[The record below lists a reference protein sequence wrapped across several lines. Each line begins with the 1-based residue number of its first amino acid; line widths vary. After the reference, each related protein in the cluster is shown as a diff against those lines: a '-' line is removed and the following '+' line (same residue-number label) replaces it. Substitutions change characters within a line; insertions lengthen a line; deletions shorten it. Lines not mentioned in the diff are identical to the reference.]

1 MPKLSGI
8 IDKVIYQN
16 KDNGYTVLALETP
29 DGEVTAVGALPLVAE
44 GEQIEVEGEYKLN
57 PKHGQQFEVSSFI
70 SRLPVEETAILR
82 YLSSGIVKGVRT
94 KTAKLLVDTFGPNT
108 LDIIENEP
116 EQLVQIKGISPEKAE
131 KISQSMKETV
141 GVKTILLYFQ
151 QFGMTPS
158 VAFKIYKQFGLRAY
172 DTVRQNP
179 YRICDIPGV
188 TFEKADRMAEQM
200 GYDRSSA
207 ARLKAGIEYILN
219 QNLFNNGH
227 TFIPRNKLIPLAA
240 DFLDAD
246 RETAEGQI
254 DSMCAPGGDLQYV
267 PKIGNTDGVYL
278 KWVYDSER
286 NITNRVVLASRLGC
300 EYGGNFNKDIARIE
314 RDLDI
319 TFDEKQ
325 RHAIKESRCHQMM
338 ILTGGPGTGKTTTL
352 NGIIRILEANGE
364 KVGLATPTGRA
375 AKRITELTGR
385 EAKTIH
391 RMLEYTQSGSER
403 CFQRNHGNPVEYDA
417 VIIDECS
424 MVDLW
429 LFDHLLDAL
438 PLAARLILVGDVNQL
453 PPVGP
458 GSVFKDIMQSGCI
471 LTVELTEIFRQARES
486 LIVTNAHAVLH
497 GEMPILTET
506 KKDFF
511 FLRSENPQSAVD
523 LAVSL
528 AAKRLPDAYGF
539 SPHAEIQILSPT
551 RRGLTGTNNLNQELR
566 DKINPPAYNKKELT
580 FRDIVFREGDKVMQ
594 IRNNYDL
601 VSEWDDGHLDAG
613 IYNGDIGIV
622 EAVIPAQESLIVR
635 FDDKRITYTNEN
647 LEELEPA
654 YAITVHKSQGSEFP
668 AVILMVSDGADV
680 LFTRNLLYTAMTRAK
695 QLLIVVGS
703 PHRLQ
708 YMINNVTA
716 DKRYSGLKFM
726 LKALNE

>member
-1 MPKLSGI
+1 MTLSGV
-8 IDKVIYQN
+8 IDKVIYKN
-16 KDNGYTVLALETP
+16 PENGYTVAALDTP
-29 DGEVTAVGALPLVAE
+29 DGEITVVGLLPLVAE

-57 PKHGQQFEVSSFI
+57 PKHGQQFEVASFL

-82 YLSSGIVKGVRT
+82 YLSSGIVKGVRA

-116 EQLVQIKGISPEKAE
+116 ERLVQLRGISPERAE

-172 DTVRQNP
+172 DLVRQNP
-179 YRICDIPGV
+179 YRICEIQGV
-188 TFEKADRMAEQM
+188 SFEKADRMAEQM
-200 GYDRSSA
+200 GFDRTSDF
-207 ARLKAGIEYILN
+207 RLRAGIEYILN
-219 QNLFNNGH
+219 QNLYNNGH
-227 TFIPRNKLIPLAA
+227 TFIPKRKLIPLAA
-240 DFLDAD
+240 EFLDAD
-246 RETAEGQI
+246 RETVAARIEE
-254 DSMCAPGGDLQYV
+254 MCLSGGELYYV

-278 KWVYDSER
+278 RWVYESEK
-286 NITNRVVLASRLGC
+286 NITNRVLLASRLGSDYPGKF
-300 EYGGNFNKDIARIE
+300 EKDIIKIE

-319 TFDEKQ
+319 QFDEKQ
-325 RHAIKESRCHQMM
+325 RNAVKEACCHQMM

-352 NGIIRILEANGE
+352 NGIIRILESKGE

-391 RMLEYTQSGSER
+391 RMLEYTQTGTER

-438 PLAARLILVGDVNQL
+438 PLSSRLILVGDVNQL

-458 GSVFKDIMQSGCI
+458 GSVLKDILFSGCVPA
-471 LTVELTEIFRQARES
+471 VELTEIFRQARES
-486 LIVTNAHAVLH
+486 LIITNAHAVLH
-497 GEMPILTET
+497 GEMPILNET

-511 FLRSENPQSAVD
+511 FLKAAHPQAAVN
-523 LAVSL
+523 LAVEL
-528 AAKRLPDAYGF
+528 AAQRLPAAYDF
-539 SPHAEIQILSPT
+539 SPATDIQILSPT
-551 RRGLTGTNNLNQELR
+551 RRGTAGTTNLNRELR
-566 DKINPPAYNKKELT
+566 EKINPASYQKKEMT

-601 VSEWDDGHLDAG
+601 ITERDDGTLDAG
-613 IYNGDIGIV
+613 VYNGDLGII

-635 FDDKRITYTNEN
+635 FDDRRVTYTNET

-654 YAITVHKSQGSEFP
+654 YAITVHKSQGSEFK
-668 AVILMVSDGADV
+668 AVILLVSEGADV

-695 QLLIVVGS
+695 QLLILVGS
-703 PHRLQ
+703 TARLS

-726 LKALNE
+726 LKSLN

>member
-1 MPKLSGI
+1 MTLSGI
-8 IDKVIYQN
+8 IDKVIYKN
-16 KDNGYTVLALETP
+16 TDNGYTVAVLETP
-29 DGEVTAVGALPLVAE
+29 DGEITVVGLLPLIAE

-57 PKHGQQFEVSSFI
+57 PKHGQQFEVSSFL
-70 SRLPVEETAILR
+70 SKLPVEETAILR
-82 YLSSGIVKGVRT
+82 YLSSGIVKGVRA
-94 KTAKLLVDTFGPNT
+94 KTAKLLVETFGPNT

-116 EQLVQIKGISPEKAE
+116 ERLAELRGISPERAE

-172 DTVRQNP
+172 DVVRQNP
-179 YRICDIPGV
+179 YRICEIQGV
-188 TFEKADRMAEQM
+188 SFEKADRIAEQM
-200 GYDRSSA
+200 GFDRTSA
-207 ARLKAGIEYILN
+207 YRLKAGIEYILN
-219 QNLFNNGH
+219 QNLYNNGH
-227 TFIPRNKLIPLAA
+227 TFIPKQKLIPLAA
-240 DFLDAD
+240 EFLDSD
-246 RETAEGQI
+246 HETVRDQI
-254 DSMCAPGGDLQYV
+254 EEMCASGGELYYLPQ
-267 PKIGNTDGVYL
+267 IGNTDGVYL
-278 KWVYDSER
+278 RWVYESEK
-286 NITNRVVLASRLGC
+286 NITNRVLLAARLSGK
-300 EYGGNFNKDIARIE
+300 YSGNFEKDISKIE
-314 RDLDI
+314 GDLSI
-319 TFDEKQ
+319 RFDEKQ
-325 RHAIKESRCHQMM
+325 RKAVKESCCHQMM

-352 NGIIRILEANGE
+352 NGIIRILEAKGE

-391 RMLEYTQSGSER
+391 RLLEYTQTGTER

-438 PLAARLILVGDVNQL
+438 PLSSRLILVGDVNQL

-458 GSVFKDIMQSGCI
+458 GSVLKDILSSGCVPS
-471 LTVELTEIFRQARES
+471 VELTEIFRQAQES

-497 GEMPILTET
+497 GEMPVLNET

-511 FLRSENPQSAVD
+511 FLRAQTPQQAVD
-523 LAVSL
+523 LAVDL
-528 AAKRLPDAYGF
+528 AAQRLPAAYDF
-539 SPHAEIQILSPT
+539 SPATEIQILSPT
-551 RRGLTGTNNLNQELR
+551 RRGTAGTTNLNRALR
-566 DKINPPAYNKKELT
+566 DRINPAAYNKKELT

-601 VSEWDDGHLDAG
+601 VTERDDGILDAG
-613 IYNGDIGIV
+613 IYNGDLGII
-622 EAVIPAQESLIVR
+622 EAVMPAQESLIVR
-635 FDDKRITYTNEN
+635 FDDKRVTYTNEN

-654 YAITVHKSQGSEFP
+654 YAVTVHKSQGSEFK
-668 AVILMVSDGADV
+668 AVILLVSEGADV

-695 QLLIVVGS
+695 QLLILVGS
-703 PHRLQ
+703 TARLS

-726 LKALNE
+726 LQSLN

>member
-1 MPKLSGI
+1 MPTLSGI
-8 IDKVIYQN
+8 IDKVIFHN
-16 KDNGYTVLALETP
+16 RDNGYTVAVLETP
-29 DGEVTAVGALPLVAE
+29 DGEITVVGLLPLIAE

-57 PKHGQQFEVSSFI
+57 PKHGQQFEVSSFL
-70 SRLPVEETAILR
+70 SKLPVEETAILR
-82 YLSSGIVKGVRT
+82 YLSSGIVKGVRA
-94 KTAKLLVDTFGPNT
+94 KTAKLLVDAFGPNT
-108 LDIIENEP
+108 LDIIENDP
-116 EQLVQIKGISPEKAE
+116 EQLVQIRGISPEKAE

-172 DTVRQNP
+172 DVVRQNP
-179 YRICDIPGV
+179 YRICEVQGV
-188 TFEKADRMAEQM
+188 SFEKADRMAEQM
-200 GYDRSSA
+200 GFDRTSD
-207 ARLKAGIEYILN
+207 ARLDAGIQYILN

-227 TFIPRNKLIPLAA
+227 TFIPRQKLAHYGA
-240 DFLDAD
+240 EFLDAD
-246 RETAEGQI
+246 PETVLSRIERL
-254 DSMCAPGGDLQYV
+254 CAPGGDLQYV

-278 KWVYDSER
+278 RWVYESER
-286 NITNRVVLASRLGC
+286 NITNRVLLASRLAS
-300 EYGGNFNKDIARIE
+300 EYPGNFEKDIARIQ
-314 RDLDI
+314 RDLEI

-325 RHAIKESRCHQMM
+325 RTAVKESCCHQMM

-352 NGIIRILEANGE
+352 NGIIRILEAKGE

-391 RMLEYTQSGSER
+391 RMLEYTQNGAER
-403 CFQRNHGNPVEYDA
+403 CFQRNHGNPLEYDA
-417 VIIDECS
+417 VVIDECS

-438 PLAARLILVGDVNQL
+438 PLTSRLILVGDVNQL

-458 GSVFKDIMQSGCI
+458 GSVLKDIISSECV

-497 GEMPILTET
+497 GEMPVLNET

-511 FLRSENPQSAVD
+511 FLRAPDPVRAVELAVD
-523 LAVSL
+523 LA
-528 AAKRLPDAYGF
+528 AQRLPAAYGF
-539 SPHAEIQILSPT
+539 DAATDIQILTPT
-551 RRGLTGTNNLNQELR
+551 RKGTAGTTMLNQALR
-566 DKINPPAYNKKELT
+566 ERINPPAYNKKELT
-580 FRDIVFREGDKVMQ
+580 FRDTVFREGDKVMQ

-601 VSEWDDGHLDAG
+601 VTERDDGHLDAG
-613 IYNGDIGIV
+613 IYNGDLGIV
-622 EAVIPAQESLIVR
+622 ETVVPGQESITVR
-635 FDDKRITYTNEN
+635 FDDKRVTYTNET

-654 YAITVHKSQGSEFP
+654 YAITVHKSQGSEFK
-668 AVILMVSDGADV
+668 AVILMISEGADL

-695 QLLIVVGS
+695 QLLILVGS
-703 PHRLQ
+703 VPRLE
-708 YMINNVTA
+708 YMIRNVTA

-726 LKALNE
+726 LKNLG

>member
-1 MPKLSGI
+1 MTLSGI
-8 IDKVIYQN
+8 IDKVIYKN
-16 KDNGYTVLALETP
+16 NDNGYTVAALETP
-29 DGEVTAVGALPLVAE
+29 DGEVTIVGLLPLVAE

-57 PKHGQQFEVSSFI
+57 PKHGQQFEVSSFL

-94 KTAKLLVDTFGPNT
+94 KTAKLLVDAFGPNT
-108 LDIIENEP
+108 LDVIENDP
-116 EQLVQIKGISPEKAE
+116 AQLVQIRGISPERAE

-172 DTVRQNP
+172 DVVRANP
-179 YRICDIPGV
+179 YRICDIQGV
-188 TFEKADRMAEQM
+188 SFEKADRIAEQM
-200 GYDRSSA
+200 GYDRSSPS
-207 ARLKAGIEYILN
+207 RIDAGIVYILN

-227 TFIPRNKLIPLAA
+227 TFIPKQKLIPLAA
-240 DFLDAD
+240 EFLDAD
-246 RETAEGQI
+246 RDTVEGRI
-254 DSMCAPGGDLQYV
+254 DDMCGWNGELYYLPE
-267 PKIGNTDGVYL
+267 IGNTDGVYL
-278 KWVYDSER
+278 RWVYESEK
-286 NITNRVVLASRLGC
+286 NITNRVLLASRLGS
-300 EYGGNFNKDIARIE
+300 EYPGNFKKDIARIE
-314 RDLDI
+314 KDLGI
-319 TFDEKQ
+319 EFDEKQ
-325 RHAIKESRCHQMM
+325 ARAVKESCCHQMM

-352 NGIIRILEANGE
+352 NGIIRILESNGE

-391 RMLEYTQSGSER
+391 RLLEYTQTGAER
-403 CFQRNHGNPVEYDA
+403 CFQRNHGNPLDFDA

-438 PLAARLILVGDVNQL
+438 PLSSRLILVGDVNQL

-458 GSVFKDIMQSGCI
+458 GSVLKDILFSDRVPY
-471 LTVELTEIFRQARES
+471 VELTEIFRQARES

-497 GEMPILTET
+497 GEMPVLNET
-506 KKDFF
+506 KNDFF
-511 FLRSENPQSAVD
+511 FLQANHPQAAVN
-523 LAVSL
+523 LAVEL
-528 AAKRLPDAYGF
+528 AAQRLPAAYGF
-539 SPHAEIQILSPT
+539 SPDTDIQVLSPT
-551 RRGLTGTNNLNQELR
+551 RKGTCGTILLNRELR
-566 DKINPPAYNKKELT
+566 ERINPAGYNKKELT
-580 FRDIVFREGDKVMQ
+580 FRDTVFREGDKVMQ

-601 VSEWDDGHLDAG
+601 ITERDDGVLDAG
-613 IYNGDIGIV
+613 IYNGDLGIV
-622 EAVIPAQESLIVR
+622 ETVIPAQESIVVR
-635 FDDKRITYTNEN
+635 FDDKRVTYTNET

-654 YAITVHKSQGSEFP
+654 YAITVHKSQGSEFK
-668 AVILMVSDGADV
+668 AVILTVSEGADL

-695 QLLIVVGS
+695 QLLILVGS
-703 PHRLQ
+703 PARLS
-708 YMINNVTA
+708 YMIQNVST

-726 LKALNE
+726 LKALN

>member
-1 MPKLSGI
+1 MTLSGI
-8 IDKVIYQN
+8 IDKVIYKN
-16 KDNGYTVLALETP
+16 TDNGYTVAVLETP
-29 DGEVTAVGALPLVAE
+29 DGEITIVGLLPLVAE

-57 PKHGQQFEVSSFI
+57 PKHGQQFEVSSFL
-70 SRLPVEETAILR
+70 SRLPIEETAILR
-82 YLSSGIVKGVRT
+82 YLSSGIVKGVRA

-116 EQLVQIKGISPEKAE
+116 QRLAELRGISPERAE
-131 KISQSMKETV
+131 SISQSMRETV

-179 YRICDIPGV
+179 YRICEIQGV
-188 TFEKADRMAEQM
+188 SFEKADRMAEQM
-200 GYDRSSA
+200 GFDRTSHY
-207 ARLKAGIEYILN
+207 RLKAGIEYILT
-219 QNLFNNGH
+219 QNLYNNGH
-227 TFIPRNKLIPLAA
+227 TFIPKEKLIPLAA
-240 DFLDAD
+240 QFLDTEQQTVQD
-246 RETAEGQI
+246 QI
-254 DSMCAPGGDLQYV
+254 DELCAPGGDLYYI

-278 KWVYDSER
+278 RWVYESEK
-286 NITNRVVLASRLGC
+286 NITNRVLLASRLGG
-300 EYGGNFNKDIARIE
+300 EFSGNFEKEILGIE
-314 RDLDI
+314 RSLDI
-319 TFDEKQ
+319 RFNAKQ
-325 RHAIKESRCHQMM
+325 RKAVKESCCHQMM

-352 NGIIRILEANGE
+352 NGIIRILESKGE

-391 RMLEYTQSGSER
+391 RMLEYTQAGPER
-403 CFQRNHGNPVEYDA
+403 SFQRNHGNPVEYDA

-438 PLAARLILVGDVNQL
+438 PLSSRLILVGDVNQL

-458 GSVFKDIMQSGCI
+458 GSVLKDILSSGCVPS
-471 LTVELTEIFRQARES
+471 VELTEIFRQARES
-486 LIVTNAHAVLH
+486 LIVTNAHAVLR
-497 GEMPILTET
+497 GEMPILNET

-511 FLRSENPQSAVD
+511 FLSAPHPQSALD
-523 LAVSL
+523 LAVEL
-528 AAKRLPDAYGF
+528 AARRLPSAYDF
-539 SPHAEIQILSPT
+539 SPATDIQVLSPT
-551 RRGLTGTNNLNQELR
+551 RRGTAGTSNLNRALR
-566 DKINPPAYNKKELT
+566 DRINPSAYNKKELT
-580 FRDIVFREGDKVMQ
+580 FRDLIFREGDKVMQ

-601 VSEWDDGHLDAG
+601 IFEKEDGTLDAG
-613 IYNGDIGIV
+613 IYNGDLGII
-622 EAVIPAQESLIVR
+622 ETVIPAQESLIVR
-635 FDDKRITYTNEN
+635 FDDKRVTYTNET

-654 YAITVHKSQGSEFP
+654 YAITVHKSQGSEFK
-668 AVILMVSDGADV
+668 AVILMVSEGADV

-695 QLLIVVGS
+695 QLLILVGS
-703 PHRLQ
+703 APRLS

-726 LKALNE
+726 LKALN

>member
-1 MPKLSGI
+1 MPTLSGI

-16 KDNGYTVLALETP
+16 KDNGYTVAALETP
-29 DGEVTAVGALPLVAE
+29 DGEITVVGLLPMVAE

-57 PKHGQQFEVSSFI
+57 PKHGQQFEVSSFL
-70 SRLPVEETAILR
+70 SKLPVEEAAILR
-82 YLSSGIVKGVRT
+82 YLSSGIVKGVRA
-94 KTAKLLVDTFGPNT
+94 KTAKMLVDTFGPDT
-108 LDIIENEP
+108 LDVIENHP
-116 EQLVQIKGISPEKAE
+116 EELVQIRGISAEKAE

-151 QFGMTPS
+151 QFGMTPT

-172 DTVRQNP
+172 DVIRHNP
-179 YRICDIPGV
+179 YRICEIPGIS
-188 TFEKADRMAEQM
+188 FEKADRMAEQM
-200 GYDRSSA
+200 GYDRTSDY
-207 ARLKAGIEYILN
+207 RLKAGIEYILN
-219 QNLFNNGH
+219 QNLYNQGH
-227 TFIPRNKLIPLAA
+227 TFIPRKKLIPLAA
-240 DFLDAD
+240 EFLDAD
-246 RETAEGQI
+246 VETVAARI
-254 DSMCAPGGDLQYV
+254 DDMCAPAGELHYV
-267 PKIGNTDGVYL
+267 ESIGNTDGVYL
-278 KWVYDSER
+278 RWVYESER
-286 NITNRVVLASRLGC
+286 NITNRVLIASRLGT
-300 EYGGNFNKDIARIE
+300 EYPGNFNKDIARIE
-314 RDLDI
+314 KDLDI

-325 RHAIKESRCHQMM
+325 RKAVKESCCHQMM

-352 NGIIRILEANGE
+352 NGIIRILEAKGE

-391 RMLEYTQSGSER
+391 RMLEYTMNGTDR

-438 PLAARLILVGDVNQL
+438 PLSSRLILVGDVNQL

-458 GSVFKDIMQSGCI
+458 GSVLKDILSSGCVPA
-471 LTVELTEIFRQARES
+471 VELTEIFRQARES
-486 LIVTNAHAVLH
+486 LIITNAHAVLH
-497 GEMPILTET
+497 GEMPVLNET

-511 FLRSENPQSAVD
+511 FLRADDPEKAVK
-523 LAVSL
+523 LAVEL
-528 AAKRLPDAYGF
+528 AAQRLPNAYDL
-539 SPHAEIQILSPT
+539 SPTLDIQLLTPT
-551 RRGLTGTNNLNQELR
+551 RRGIAGTNAMNAELR
-566 DKINPPAYNKKELT
+566 EKINPPAYDKKEMT

-601 VSEWDDGHLDAG
+601 VTEFDDGHLDAG
-613 IYNGDIGIV
+613 IYNGDLGIV
-622 EAVIPAQESLIVR
+622 EAVIPGQDALIVR
-635 FDDKRITYTNEN
+635 FDDKRVTYTSDK

-654 YAITVHKSQGSEFP
+654 YAVTVHKSQGSEFK
-668 AVILMVSDGADV
+668 AVILMVSEGADV

-695 QLLIVVGS
+695 QLLVVVGS
-703 PHRLQ
+703 PARLS
-708 YMINNVTA
+708 YMIGNVTA

-726 LKALNE
+726 LKNLG

>member
-1 MPKLSGI
+1 MTTLSGI
-8 IDKVIYQN
+8 IDKVIYKN
-16 KDNGYTVLALETP
+16 NDNGYTVAVLETP
-29 DGEVTAVGALPLVAE
+29 DGEITVVGLLPLVAE

-57 PKHGQQFEVSSFI
+57 PKHGQQFEVSSFL

-94 KTAKLLVDTFGPNT
+94 KTAKLLVDAFGPNT
-108 LDIIENEP
+108 LDIIENDP
-116 EQLVQIKGISPEKAE
+116 EQLVQIRGISPEKAE

-172 DTVRQNP
+172 DLVRQNP
-179 YRICDIPGV
+179 YRICEIQGV

-200 GYDRSSA
+200 GFDRTSDF
-207 ARLKAGIEYILN
+207 RLKAGIEYILN
-219 QNLFNNGH
+219 QNLYNNGH
-227 TFIPRNKLIPLAA
+227 TFIPKQKLIPLGAE
-240 DFLDAD
+240 FLDTD
-246 RETAEGQI
+246 RETIADRI
-254 DSMCAPGGDLQYV
+254 DDMCAPGGDLQYV

-278 KWVYDSER
+278 RWVYDSER
-286 NITNRVVLASRLGC
+286 NITNRVLLASRLGS
-300 EYGGNFNKDIARIE
+300 EYPGNFNKDIGKIE
-314 RDLDI
+314 GDLDI

-325 RHAIKESRCHQMM
+325 RKAVKESCCHQMM

-352 NGIIRILEANGE
+352 NGIIRILEAKGE

-391 RMLEYTQSGSER
+391 RLLEYTQTGTER
-403 CFQRNHGNPVEYDA
+403 CFQRNHGNPLEYDA
-417 VIIDECS
+417 IVIDECS

-438 PLAARLILVGDVNQL
+438 PLASRLILVGDVNQL

-458 GSVFKDIMQSGCI
+458 GSVLKDILSSDCVPA
-471 LTVELTEIFRQARES
+471 VELTEIFRQARES
-486 LIVTNAHAVLH
+486 LIITNAHAVLH
-497 GEMPILTET
+497 GEMPVLNET

-511 FLRSENPQSAVD
+511 FLRSENPLSAVE
-523 LAVSL
+523 LAVEL
-528 AAKRLPDAYGF
+528 AAERLPNAYGF
-539 SPHAEIQILSPT
+539 SPATDIQILSPT
-551 RRGLTGTNNLNQELR
+551 RKGLAGTANLNRELR
-566 DKINPPAYNKKELT
+566 EKINPAAYNKKELT
-580 FRDIVFREGDKVMQ
+580 FRDTVFREGDKVMQ

-601 VSEWDDGHLDAG
+601 VTERDDGHLDAG
-613 IYNGDIGIV
+613 IYNGDLGIV
-622 EAVIPAQESLIVR
+622 EAVIPAQKSMIVR
-635 FDDKRITYTNEN
+635 FDDKRVTYTGET

-654 YAITVHKSQGSEFP
+654 YAITVHKSQGSEFK
-668 AVILMVSDGADV
+668 AVILMVSEGADV

-695 QLLIVVGS
+695 QLLILVGS
-703 PHRLQ
+703 PARLS
-708 YMINNVTA
+708 YMIGNVTA

-726 LKALNE
+726 LKNLG

>member
-1 MPKLSGI
+1 MTLSGI
-8 IDKVIYQN
+8 IDKVIYKN
-16 KDNGYTVLALETP
+16 TDNGYTVAVLETP
-29 DGEVTAVGALPLVAE
+29 DGEITVVGLLPLVAE

-57 PKHGQQFEVSSFI
+57 PKHGQQFEVSSFL

-82 YLSSGIVKGVRT
+82 YLSSGIVKGVRA

-108 LDIIENEP
+108 LDVIENEP
-116 EQLVQIKGISPEKAE
+116 EQLAKLRGISPERAE

-172 DTVRQNP
+172 DIVRQNP
-179 YRICDIPGV
+179 YRICEIQGV
-188 TFEKADRMAEQM
+188 SFEKADRMAEQM
-200 GYDRSSA
+200 GFDRGSP
-207 ARLKAGIEYILN
+207 ARLSAGIEYILN
-219 QNLFNNGH
+219 QNLYNNGH
-227 TFIPRNKLIPLAA
+227 TFIPRRKLIPLSA
-240 DFLDAD
+240 DFLDTD
-246 RETAEGQI
+246 QQTVEERIE
-254 DSMCAPGGDLQYV
+254 SMCAPGGTLQYV
-267 PKIGNTDGVYL
+267 EKIGNTDGIYL
-278 KWVYDSER
+278 RWVYESEK
-286 NITNRVVLASRLGC
+286 NITNRVLLASRLGSDYPGRF
-300 EYGGNFNKDIARIE
+300 EKDIKKIE
-314 RDLDI
+314 GQLDI
-319 TFDEKQ
+319 TFAEQQ
-325 RHAIKESRCHQMM
+325 RQAVKEACCHQMM

-352 NGIIRILEANGE
+352 NGIIRILEEKGE
-364 KVGLATPTGRA
+364 SVGLATPTGRA

-391 RMLEYTQSGSER
+391 RMLEYTQPGAER
-403 CFQRNHGNPVEYDA
+403 TFQRNHGNPLEYDA

-438 PLAARLILVGDVNQL
+438 PIKSRLILVGDVNQL

-458 GSVFKDIMQSGCI
+458 GSVLKDILSSGCVPA
-471 LTVELTEIFRQARES
+471 VELTEIFRQARES
-486 LIVTNAHAVLH
+486 LIITNAHAVLH
-497 GEMPILTET
+497 GEMPVLNET

-511 FLRSENPQSAVD
+511 FLPANHPQAALD

-528 AAKRLPDAYGF
+528 AAKRLPAAYDF
-539 SPHAEIQILSPT
+539 SPATDIQILSPT
-551 RRGLTGTNNLNQELR
+551 RKGTAGTANLNRALR
-566 DKINPPAYNKKELT
+566 EEINPPAYNKKELT
-580 FRDIVFREGDKVMQ
+580 FRDTVFREGDKVMQ

-601 VSEWDDGHLDAG
+601 ITERDDGTLDAG
-613 IYNGDIGIV
+613 IYNGDLGIV

-635 FDDKRITYTNEN
+635 FDDKRVTYTNET

-654 YAITVHKSQGSEFP
+654 YAITVHKSQGSEFK
-668 AVILMVSDGADV
+668 AVILMVSEGADV

-703 PHRLQ
+703 AARLK
-708 YMINNVTA
+708 YMIDNVTA

-726 LKALNE
+726 LQALH

>member
-1 MPKLSGI
+1 MPTLSGI
-8 IDKVIYQN
+8 IDKVIYKN
-16 KDNGYTVLALETP
+16 SENGYTVAVLETP
-29 DGEVTAVGALPLVAE
+29 DGEITVVGLLPLVAE

-57 PKHGQQFEVSSFI
+57 PKHGQQFEVSSFL

-94 KTAKLLVDTFGPNT
+94 KTAKLLVDAFGPNT
-108 LDIIENEP
+108 LDIIENDP
-116 EQLVQIKGISPEKAE
+116 EQLVQIRGISPERAE

-172 DTVRQNP
+172 DLVRQNP
-179 YRICDIPGV
+179 YRICEISGV

-200 GYDRSSA
+200 GFDRTSDF
-207 ARLKAGIEYILN
+207 RLKAGIEYILN
-219 QNLFNNGH
+219 QNLYNNGH
-227 TFIPRNKLIPLAA
+227 TFIPKQKLIPLAA
-240 DFLDAD
+240 EFLDTD
-246 RETAEGQI
+246 RETVENRI
-254 DSMCAPGGDLQYV
+254 DEMCAPGGDLQYV
-267 PKIGNTDGVYL
+267 PSIGNTDGVYL
-278 KWVYDSER
+278 RWVYDSER
-286 NITNRVVLASRLGC
+286 NITNRVLLASRLGSD
-300 EYGGNFNKDIARIE
+300 YPGNFNKDIARIE

-325 RHAIKESRCHQMM
+325 RRAVKESCCHQMM

-352 NGIIRILEANGE
+352 NGIIRILEAKGE

-391 RMLEYTQSGSER
+391 RLLEYTQTGTER

-438 PLAARLILVGDVNQL
+438 PLSSRLILVGDVHQL

-458 GSVFKDIMQSGCI
+458 GSVLKDILSSDCVAA
-471 LTVELTEIFRQARES
+471 VELTEIFRQARES
-486 LIVTNAHAVLH
+486 LIITNAHAVLH
-497 GEMPILTET
+497 GEMPVLNET

-511 FLRSENPQSAVD
+511 FLRAEHPADAVQLAVD
-523 LAVSL
+523 LA
-528 AAKRLPDAYGF
+528 AQRLPNAYGF
-539 SPHAEIQILSPT
+539 SPATEIQILSPT
-551 RRGLTGTNNLNQELR
+551 RKGLAGTANLNRELR
-566 DKINPPAYNKKELT
+566 EKINPAAYNKKELT

-594 IRNNYDL
+594 IKNNYDL
-601 VSEWDDGHLDAG
+601 VTERDDGHLDAG
-613 IYNGDIGIV
+613 IYNGDLGIV
-622 EAVIPAQESLIVR
+622 EAVIPGQESLIVR
-635 FDDKRITYTNEN
+635 FDDKRVTYTGEA

-654 YAITVHKSQGSEFP
+654 YAVTVHKSQGSEFK
-668 AVILMVSDGADV
+668 AVILMVSEGADV

-695 QLLIVVGS
+695 QLLILVGS
-703 PHRLQ
+703 PARLS
-708 YMINNVTA
+708 YMIGNVTA
-716 DKRYSGLKFM
+716 DRRYSGLKFM
-726 LKALNE
+726 LKNLG

>member
-1 MPKLSGI
+1 MPTLSGI
-8 IDKVIYQN
+8 IDKVIYKN
-16 KDNGYTVLALETP
+16 SDNGYTVAALETP
-29 DGEVTAVGALPLVAE
+29 DGEITVVGLLPLVAE

-57 PKHGQQFEVSSFI
+57 PKHGQQFEVSSFL
-70 SRLPVEETAILR
+70 SKLPVEETAILR

-94 KTAKLLVDTFGPNT
+94 KTAKLLVDAFGPNT
-108 LDIIENEP
+108 LDIIENNP
-116 EQLVQIKGISPEKAE
+116 ELLVQIRGISPEKAE

-172 DTVRQNP
+172 DVVRQNP
-179 YRICDIPGV
+179 YRICEIPGV
-188 TFEKADRMAEQM
+188 SFEKADRMAEQM
-200 GYDRSSA
+200 GYDRTSDY
-207 ARLKAGIEYILN
+207 RLHAGIEYILN

-227 TFIPRNKLIPLAA
+227 TFIPKEKLVPLAA
-240 DFLDAD
+240 EFLD
-246 RETAEGQI
+246 T
-254 DSMCAPGGDLQYV
+254 DSQTLRDCIEEMCRPGGNLQYV
-267 PKIGNTDGVYL
+267 PEIGNTDGVYL
-278 KWVYDSER
+278 RWVYDSER
-286 NITNRVVLASRLGC
+286 NITNRVLLASRLGT
-300 EYGGNFNKDIARIE
+300 EYPGNFAKDIARIE

-325 RHAIKESRCHQMM
+325 RNAVKESCCHQMM

-352 NGIIRILEANGE
+352 NGIIRILEAKGE

-391 RMLEYTQSGSER
+391 RLLEYTQTGTER

-417 VIIDECS
+417 IIIDECS

-438 PLAARLILVGDVNQL
+438 PLSSRLILVGDVNQL

-458 GSVFKDIMQSGCI
+458 GSVLKDILSSQRVLS
-471 LTVELTEIFRQARES
+471 VELTEIFRQARES
-486 LIVTNAHAVLH
+486 LIITNAHAVLH
-497 GEMPILTET
+497 GQMPVLNET

-511 FLRSENPQSAVD
+511 FLKADTPERAVQLAVD
-523 LAVSL
+523 LA
-528 AAKRLPDAYGF
+528 AHRLPNAYDF
-539 SPHAEIQILSPT
+539 SPATDIQVLTPT
-551 RRGLTGTNNLNQELR
+551 RKGLVGTANLNRELR
-566 DKINPPAYNKKELT
+566 EKINPSAYNKKELT

-601 VSEWDDGHLDAG
+601 VTERSDGHLDAG
-613 IYNGDIGIV
+613 VYNGDLGIV
-622 EAVIPAQESLIVR
+622 EAVIPSQESLIVR
-635 FDDKRITYTNEN
+635 FDDRRVTYTGET

-654 YAITVHKSQGSEFP
+654 YAITVHKSQGSEFK
-668 AVILMVSDGADV
+668 AVILTVSEGADV

-695 QLLIVVGS
+695 QLLVLVGS
-703 PHRLQ
+703 PTRLS
-708 YMINNVTA
+708 YMIGNITA

-726 LKALNE
+726 LKSLG

>member
-1 MPKLSGI
+1 MPTLSGI
-8 IDKVIYQN
+8 IDKVIYKN
-16 KDNGYTVLALETP
+16 GDNGYTVAVLETP
-29 DGEVTAVGALPLVAE
+29 DGEITVVGLLPLVAE

-57 PKHGQQFEVSSFI
+57 PKHGQQFEVSSFL

-82 YLSSGIVKGVRT
+82 YLSSGIVKGVRA
-94 KTAKLLVDTFGPNT
+94 KTAKLLVDAFGPNT
-108 LDIIENEP
+108 LDIIENDP
-116 EQLVQIKGISPEKAE
+116 EQLVQIRGISPEKAE

-172 DTVRQNP
+172 DLVRQNP
-179 YRICDIPGV
+179 YRICEIQGV
-188 TFEKADRMAEQM
+188 SFEKADRMAEQM
-200 GYDRSSA
+200 GFDRTSDC
-207 ARLKAGIEYILN
+207 RLKAGIEYILN
-219 QNLFNNGH
+219 QNLYNNGH
-227 TFIPRNKLIPLAA
+227 TFIPKQKLISFGAE
-240 DFLDAD
+240 FLDTD
-246 RETAEGQI
+246 RETIADCIE
-254 DSMCAPGGDLQYV
+254 DLCAPGGDLQYV

-278 KWVYDSER
+278 RWVYDSER
-286 NITNRVVLASRLGC
+286 NITNRVLLASRLGS
-300 EYGGNFNKDIARIE
+300 EYPGNFNKDIGKIE

-325 RHAIKESRCHQMM
+325 RKAVKESCCHQMM

-352 NGIIRILEANGE
+352 NGIIRILEAKGE

-391 RMLEYTQSGSER
+391 RLLEYTQTGTER
-403 CFQRNHGNPVEYDA
+403 CFQRNHGNPLEYDA
-417 VIIDECS
+417 IVIDECS

-438 PLAARLILVGDVNQL
+438 PLASRLILVGDVNQL

-458 GSVFKDIMQSGCI
+458 GSVLKDILSSDCVPS
-471 LTVELTEIFRQARES
+471 VELTEIFRQARES
-486 LIVTNAHAVLH
+486 LIITNAHAVLH
-497 GEMPILTET
+497 GEMPVLNET

-511 FLRSENPQSAVD
+511 FLRSENPLSAVQ
-523 LAVSL
+523 LAVEL
-528 AAKRLPDAYGF
+528 AAERLPNAYDF
-539 SPHAEIQILSPT
+539 SPATDIQILSPT
-551 RRGLTGTNNLNQELR
+551 RKGLAGTANLNRELR
-566 DKINPPAYNKKELT
+566 EKINPAAYNKKELT
-580 FRDIVFREGDKVMQ
+580 FRDTVFREGDKVMQ

-601 VSEWDDGHLDAG
+601 VTERDDGHLDAG
-613 IYNGDIGIV
+613 IYNGDLGIV
-622 EAVIPAQESLIVR
+622 EAVIPAQESMIVR
-635 FDDKRITYTNEN
+635 FDDKRVTYTGET

-654 YAITVHKSQGSEFP
+654 YAITVHKSQGSEFK
-668 AVILMVSDGADV
+668 AVILMVSEGADV

-695 QLLIVVGS
+695 QLLILVGS
-703 PHRLQ
+703 PARLS
-708 YMINNVTA
+708 YMIGNVTA

-726 LKALNE
+726 LKNLG

>member
-1 MPKLSGI
+1 MPTVSGI
-8 IDKVIYQN
+8 IDKVIYKN
-16 KDNGYTVLALETP
+16 TDNGYTVAALETP
-29 DGEVTAVGALPLVAE
+29 DGELTVVGLLPLVAE

-57 PKHGQQFEVSSFI
+57 PKHGQQFEVSSFL

-82 YLSSGIVKGVRT
+82 YLSSGIVKGVRA
-94 KTAKLLVDTFGPNT
+94 KTAKLLVDAFGPNT
-108 LDIIENEP
+108 LDVIENNP
-116 EQLVQIKGISPEKAE
+116 EMLVEIRGISPEKAE

-158 VAFKIYKQFGLRAY
+158 VAFKIYKQFGLYAY
-172 DTVRQNP
+172 DVVRQNP
-179 YRICDIPGV
+179 YRICEIPGV
-188 TFEKADRMAEQM
+188 SFEKADRMAEQM
-200 GYDRSSA
+200 GYDRTSA
-207 ARLKAGIEYILN
+207 YRLKAGIEYILN

-227 TFIPRNKLIPLAA
+227 TFIPKQKLIPLAA
-240 DFLDAD
+240 EFLDTDQRTVED
-246 RETAEGQI
+246 RI
-254 DSMCAPGGDLQYV
+254 DEMCGPGGDLQYV
-267 PKIGNTDGVYL
+267 PQIGNTDGVYL
-278 KWVYDSER
+278 RWVYDSER
-286 NITNRVVLASRLGC
+286 NITNRVLLASRLGT
-300 EYGGNFNKDIARIE
+300 EYPGNFNKDIARIE

-325 RHAIKESRCHQMM
+325 RKAVKESCCHQMM

-352 NGIIRILEANGE
+352 NGIIRILEAKGE
-364 KVGLATPTGRA
+364 TVGLATPTGRA

-391 RMLEYTQSGSER
+391 RLLEYSPEENKG
-403 CFQRNHGNPVEYDA
+403 FQRNHGNPLEYDA

-438 PLAARLILVGDVNQL
+438 PLSSRLILVGDVHQL

-458 GSVFKDIMQSGCI
+458 GSVLKDVLSSERVAA
-471 LTVELTEIFRQARES
+471 VELTEIFRQARES
-486 LIVTNAHAVLH
+486 LIITNAHAVLH
-497 GEMPILTET
+497 GQMPVLNET

-511 FLRSENPQSAVD
+511 FLRADDPEQAVQ
-523 LAVSL
+523 LAVNL
-528 AAKRLPDAYGF
+528 AAQRLPNAYDF
-539 SPHAEIQILSPT
+539 SPATDIQILSPT
-551 RRGLTGTNNLNQELR
+551 RKGLAGTANLNKELR
-566 DKINPPAYNKKELT
+566 DKINPAAYNKKEMQ
-580 FRDIVFREGDKVMQ
+580 FRDLIFREGDKVMQ

-601 VSEWDDGHLDAG
+601 VTERTDGHLDAG
-613 IYNGDIGIV
+613 VYNGDLGIV

-635 FDDKRITYTNEN
+635 FDDKRVTYTGET

-654 YAITVHKSQGSEFP
+654 YAITVHKSQGSEFK
-668 AVILMVSDGADV
+668 AVILMVSEGADL

-695 QLLIVVGS
+695 QLLILVGS
-703 PHRLQ
+703 PARLS
-708 YMINNVTA
+708 YMIGNVTA

-726 LKALNE
+726 LKSLG